1 MAKEAK
7 MEQIWAPWRIKYIQ
21 MAQIEGCIL
30 CDKPKENNDALNYIL
45 YRGDKNFV
53 IMNSYPYNP
62 GHLMIAPYRHIA
74 NLEELTDEELH
85 EHFNV
90 VSRSIKLLKQVFKPD
105 GFNLGINM
113 GKVAGA
119 GINDHIHTHIVPRWQ
134 GDTNFM
140 PVLSD
145 VKVVPE
151 ALTET
156 YEKLKGK
163 F

>member
-1 MAKEAK
+1 

-85 EHFNV
+85 EHFNI